1 MTLLKYLPVKV
12 RSVLDPM
19 VAVGLEVPGAVQ
31 TGLCWVC
38 LSVGAAQ
45 TDKFCVYMDMEG
57 LP

>member
-1 MTLLKYLPVKV
+1 MTVLKYLPVEV

-19 VAVGLEVPGAVQ
+19 VMVGFEVPGAVQ

-38 LSVGAAQ
+38 LSVGASQ
-45 TDKFCVYMDMEG
+45 TGKFCVCMDMEV